1 MMVLRVA
8 SLLALLSLPAC
19 GFGFFLQQ
27 YTVEWPNAS
36 NDVRAWGNIAMD
48 HASKTWHGKG
58 TIEIEPTLLD
68 DATAARDAFLAEGY
82 VRRGAH
88 DLAFTPAGHRVGEAC
103 DSRPSRDG
111 MTCLRFVLGRIRNVA
126 ITSYTYHSKN
136 FENGLSRTL
145 HFRFRITP
153 TTSLGRRLEE
163 RRALVCDEGMATTP
177 IVLNSKTGTSS
188 TPAYAAWTRDTWCD
202 AELSA
207 SGTSGADRYGYA
219 LPLGPHLPPRNS
231 PG

>member
-1 MMVLRVA
+1 MMVLRIA

-19 GFGFFLQQ
+19 GLGLFLQQ

-36 NDVRAWGNIAMD
+36 NDVRAWGNTAMA

-68 DATAARDAFLAEGY
+68 DAPAARDAFLAEGY

-88 DLAFTPAGHRVGEAC
+88 DLEFTPAGHRVGEAC

-126 ITSYTYHSKN
+126 IRSYAYHSKN
-136 FENGLSRTL
+136 VENGLSRTL
-145 HFRFRITP
+145 EFRFRIAP

-163 RRALVCDEGMATTP
+163 RRALVCDEGMKTTP
-177 IVLNSKTGTSS
+177 IVLNGQTGTSS
-188 TPAYAAWTRDTWCD
+188 TPVYAPWTRDTWCNG
-202 AELSA
+202 ELSA
-207 SGTSGADRYGYA
+207 SGTSGDDRYGEA
-219 LPLGPHLPPRNS
+219 FPLGPRLP
-231 PG
+231 